1 MGNNN
6 KNKDN
11 TSFLLAIV
19 LCISFVVNFILI
31 AVVGTNQSKQT
42 DIVTSRITKIES
54 EIKTVRDS
62 LGKACLS
69 KRDTTIIEVKLQN
82 VPVIHVNR

>member
-6 KNKDN
+6 KSKDN
-11 TSFLLAIV
+11 VSSFLVIF
-19 LCISFVVNFILI
+19 LCISFIVNFILI
-31 AVVGTNQSKQT
+31 AVLGTDQSKQM
-42 DIVTSRITKIES
+42 DIVTKRINRIES
-54 EIKTVRDS
+54 EVRTVRDS
-62 LGKACLS
+62 LGKVCLS